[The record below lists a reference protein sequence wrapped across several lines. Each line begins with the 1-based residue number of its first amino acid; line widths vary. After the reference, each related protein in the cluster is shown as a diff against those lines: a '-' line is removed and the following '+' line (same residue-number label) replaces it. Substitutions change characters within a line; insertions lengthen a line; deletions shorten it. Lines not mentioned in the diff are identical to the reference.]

1 MAPAARRIAAAALG
15 MADFFAFDCGAT
27 WKTGEALGERLARD
41 GAAPLFCAIATGLY
55 LALILRQVRR
65 AARP

>member
-15 MADFFAFDCGAT
+15 RADVFAFDCGAT
-27 WKTGEALGERLARD
+27 RKTGEALRERLGRD
-41 GAAPLFCAIATGLY
+41 GAAPLFCAIATSLC
-55 LALILRQVRR
+55 LALILTQVRR